1 MYKKKDLDFLKEKNF
16 NQIGQ
21 GIYFCFQVVSRI
33 IFQMFGIMLMVF
45 VVFGKFISVFIIIF
59 YLVVGGLQVIGFGI
73 FFGFVFGNL
82 QYIDM
87 NFIRNFVIIGLL
99 ILWGFI
105 IFYWLK
111 LNGDDVIQ
119 IGKFLYLF

>member
-16 NQIGQ
+16 NQIEC

-33 IFQMFGIMLMVF
+33 IFQLFGIMLMVF

-119 IGKFLYLF
+119 IGMFLYLF

>member
-1 MYKKKDLDFLKEKNF
+1 
-16 NQIGQ
+16 
-21 GIYFCFQVVSRI
+21 
-33 IFQMFGIMLMVF
+33 MFGIMLMVF

-119 IGKFLYLF
+119 IGMFLYLF